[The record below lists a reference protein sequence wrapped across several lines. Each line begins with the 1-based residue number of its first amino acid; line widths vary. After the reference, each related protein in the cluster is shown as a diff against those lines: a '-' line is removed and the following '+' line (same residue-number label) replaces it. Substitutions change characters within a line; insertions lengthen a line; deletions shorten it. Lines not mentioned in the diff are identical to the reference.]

1 MPSTDPIFKGSD
13 AARRRRPFAPPLR
26 EICMPSN
33 LVSIRTFIGLTLS
46 FLGLTLSS
54 TTAQADELS
63 KSSSKPNLLIF
74 LADDLGSADVP
85 WRGGN
90 YAMPVL
96 DALAKES
103 ARLESHYVHP
113 MCSPTRA
120 ALLSG
125 RYASRFGCTG
135 AQNEL
140 VYPVGTVTLASAL
153 QSVGYRTAL
162 TGKWH
167 LGSKPEWGPNHY
179 GFDES
184 YGSLAGGVGPYVHQY
199 KTGPFEK
206 TWHRN
211 EKLLSEEGHVT
222 DLIAREAVRFVEAQ
236 SAAKPFFL
244 YVPFTAVHVPISEP
258 QEWLDRNSHI
268 ADAGTRLQAACASHM
283 DDAIGRVL
291 AALDNRG
298 FRDNTIVVF
307 FSDNGGHDASSNVSQ
322 AYAGD
327 YPNVKIAGHNTPL
340 RGFKSQLYDGGIRS
354 ATIIRWPGRIAPGL
368 QIDQP
373 THTVDFFPT
382 FAKFAGYEPPQDLRW
397 DGHDLGSLL
406 LSPGNKL
413 TPALADRT
421 VYCSGVGYRGS
432 ALRQG
437 RWKLIVDRKNGTE
450 LYDLVADP
458 GESRNLASAEPERAA
473 KLKALM
479 QAAAAADR
487 DSVTEETRKKPAKGD

>member
-1 MPSTDPIFKGSD
+1 MSSRSLAIHRFV
-13 AARRRRPFAPPLR
+13 AAAFLA
-26 EICMPSN
+26 
-33 LVSIRTFIGLTLS
+33 
-46 FLGLTLSS
+46 LGLVLASPNS
-54 TTAQADELS
+54 RADDAT
-63 KSSSKPNLLIF
+63 KPPSKPNFLVF

-90 YAMPVL
+90 YSMPVL
-96 DALAKES
+96 DALSKES

-140 VYPVGTVTLASAL
+140 VYPSGTVTLASAL
-153 QSVGYRTAL
+153 QSIGYRTAL

-184 YGSLAGGVGPYVHQY
+184 YGSLAGGVGPYLHQY
-199 KTGPFEK
+199 KTGPFEA

-211 EKLLSEEGHVT
+211 EKLLSEDGHVT
-222 DLIAREAVRFVEAQ
+222 DLIAREAVRFLEKQ

-244 YVPFTAVHVPISEP
+244 YVPFTAVHVPITEP
-258 QEWLDRNSHI
+258 QEWLDRNRHI
-268 ADAGTRLQAACASHM
+268 ADAGTRLHAACASHM

-291 AALDNRG
+291 AALDKRG
-298 FRDNTIVVF
+298 LRDNTIVVF
-307 FSDNGGHDASSNVSQ
+307 FSDNGGHDTTSNTGQ

-327 YPNVKIAGHNTPL
+327 YPNVKVAGRNTPL

-354 ATIIRWPGRIAPGL
+354 ATIIRWPGKIAAGL

-373 THTVDFFPT
+373 THAVDFFPT
-382 FAKFAGYEPPQDLRW
+382 FATLAGYQPPQDFRW
-397 DGHDLGSLL
+397 DGHDIGSLL
-406 LSPGNKL
+406 LSPDKK
-413 TPALADRT
+413 PASALADRT
-421 VYCSGVGYRGS
+421 IYCAGVGFRGG

-437 RWKLIVDRKNGTE
+437 RWKLIVNAKDVAE
-450 LYDLVADP
+450 LYDLAADP
-458 GESRNLASAEPERAA
+458 GESRNLASAEPEQVAR
-473 KLKALM
+473 LKGLM
-479 QAAAAADR
+479 QAAAVADR
-487 DSVTEETRKKPAKGD
+487 DSMTVETSKKRASGG

>member
-1 MPSTDPIFKGSD
+1 MPFSS
-13 AARRRRPFAPPLR
+13 
-26 EICMPSN
+26 
-33 LVSIRTFIGLTLS
+33 LTLLRIVA
-46 FLGLTLSS
+46 FGLALLAPTFCS
-54 TTAQADELS
+54 TKLRAEDAS
-63 KSSSKPNLLIF
+63 KPVSKPNLLII

-90 YAMPVL
+90 YSMPVL

-103 ARLESHYVHP
+103 VRLESHYVHP

-140 VYPVGTVTLASAL
+140 VYPSGTVTLASAL

-167 LGSKPEWGPNHY
+167 LGSKPDWGPNHY

-199 KTGPFEK
+199 KTGMFEK

-222 DLIAREAVRFVEAQ
+222 DLIAREAVRFLEQ
-236 SAAKPFFL
+236 QTAAKPFFL
-244 YVPFTAVHVPISEP
+244 YVPFTAVHVPITEP

-268 ADAGTRLQAACASHM
+268 ADAGARLHAACASHM
-283 DDAIGRVL
+283 DDAIGRIL
-291 AALDNRG
+291 AALDKGG
-298 FRDNTIVVF
+298 FRDDTIVVF
-307 FSDNGGHDASSNVSQ
+307 FSDNGGHDATSNTSQ

-327 YPNVKIAGHNTPL
+327 YPDVKVAGHNTPL

-354 ATIIRWPGRIAPGL
+354 ATTIRWPGRIAAGT
-368 QIDQP
+368 QIDLP
-373 THTVDFFPT
+373 THTADFFPT
-382 FAKFAGYEPPQDLRW
+382 FAKLAGYQPPTDLRW
-397 DGHDLGSLL
+397 DGHDIGSLI
-406 LSPGNKL
+406 L
-413 TPALADRT
+413 TPDKQPTSALAERT
-421 VYCSGVGYRGS
+421 IYCAGVGYRGS

-437 RWKLIVDRKNGTE
+437 RWKLIVDRKGTDE
-450 LYDLVADP
+450 LYDLAADP
-458 GESRNLASAEPERAA
+458 SESRNLASAEPEQVAR
-473 KLKALM
+473 LKALL

-487 DSVTEETRKKPAKGD
+487 DSMTAETGKKPAKGD

>member
-1 MPSTDPIFKGSD
+1 MTSPALMMHRFVAVAFVLLGLVLEPSTAKADD
-13 AARRRRPFAPPLR
+13 ASA
-26 EICMPSN
+26 
-33 LVSIRTFIGLTLS
+33 
-46 FLGLTLSS
+46 SS
-54 TTAQADELS
+54 P
-63 KSSSKPNLLIF
+63 KPNILVF

-85 WRGGN
+85 WRGGK
-90 YAMPVL
+90 YSMPVL

-140 VYPVGTVTLASAL
+140 VYPSGTITLASAL
-153 QSVGYRTAL
+153 QSIGYRTAL
-162 TGKWH
+162 AGKWH

-222 DLIAREAVRFVEAQ
+222 DLIAREAERFLEAQ
-236 SAAKPFFL
+236 TAAKPFFL
-244 YVPFTAVHVPISEP
+244 YVPFTAVHVPITEP
-258 QEWLDRNSHI
+258 QEWLDRNGHI
-268 ADAGTRLQAACASHM
+268 DDAGARLHAACASHM

-291 AALDNRG
+291 TTLDKRG
-298 FRDNTIVVF
+298 LRDNTIVVF
-307 FSDNGGHDASSNVSQ
+307 FSDNGGHDTTSNVSQ

-327 YPNVKIAGHNTPL
+327 YPNVKVAGHNTPL

-354 ATIIRWPGRIAPGL
+354 ATIIRWPGHIAAGL

-382 FAKFAGYEPPQDLRW
+382 LSKLAGYQPPQDLRW

-406 LSPGNKL
+406 LSPDKKL
-413 TPALADRT
+413 SPSLADRT
-421 VYCSGVGYRGS
+421 IYCAGVGYRGS

-437 RWKLIVDRKNGTE
+437 RWKLIVDRKGTEE
-450 LYDLVADP
+450 LYDLAADP
-458 GESRNLASAEPERAA
+458 SESRNLASAEPQHLAR
-473 KLKALM
+473 LKALM
-479 QAAAAADR
+479 QAAAVADR
-487 DSVTEETRKKPAKGD
+487 DSMTEETSKKPAKGD

>member
-1 MPSTDPIFKGSD
+1 MSSPSLTIQRFVVAAFFFVGLVLASPHGQADD
-13 AARRRRPFAPPLR
+13 AA
-26 EICMPSN
+26 
-33 LVSIRTFIGLTLS
+33 
-46 FLGLTLSS
+46 
-54 TTAQADELS
+54 
-63 KSSSKPNLLIF
+63 KSPSKPNFLIF

-90 YAMPVL
+90 YSMPVL

-140 VYPVGTVTLASAL
+140 VYPSGTVTLASAL
-153 QSVGYRTAL
+153 QSIGYRTAL

-184 YGSLAGGVGPYVHQY
+184 YGSLAGGVGPYLHKY
-199 KTGPFEK
+199 KTGPFEN

-222 DLIAREAVRFVEAQ
+222 DLIAREAVRFLEAQ
-236 SAAKPFFL
+236 TAAKPFFL
-244 YVPFTAVHVPISEP
+244 YVPFTAVHVPITEP
-258 QEWLDRNSHI
+258 QEWQDRNSHI
-268 ADAGTRLQAACASHM
+268 AEAGARLHAACASHM
-283 DDAIGRVL
+283 DDAVGRVL
-291 AALDNRG
+291 TALDKHG
-298 FRDNTIVVF
+298 FRDDTIVVF
-307 FSDNGGHDASSNVSQ
+307 FSDNGGHDTTSNTSQ

-327 YPNVKIAGHNTPL
+327 YPNVKVAGHNTPL
-340 RGFKSQLYDGGIRS
+340 RGYKSQLYDGGIRS
-354 ATIIRWPGRIAPGL
+354 ATIIRWPGKIAAGL

-373 THTVDFFPT
+373 THAVDFFPT
-382 FAKFAGYEPPQDLRW
+382 IATLAGYRPPQDLRW

-406 LSPGNKL
+406 LSPDKQP
-413 TPALADRT
+413 TPALANRT
-421 VYCSGVGYRGS
+421 VYCAGVGYRSS

-437 RWKLIVDRKNGTE
+437 SWKLIVDRKGTE
-450 LYDLVADP
+450 ELYNLATDP
-458 GESRNLASAEPERAA
+458 SESRNLASAEPEQVAR
-473 KLKALM
+473 LKTLM

-487 DSVTEETRKKPAKGD
+487 DSMTEQTGKKPAKGG